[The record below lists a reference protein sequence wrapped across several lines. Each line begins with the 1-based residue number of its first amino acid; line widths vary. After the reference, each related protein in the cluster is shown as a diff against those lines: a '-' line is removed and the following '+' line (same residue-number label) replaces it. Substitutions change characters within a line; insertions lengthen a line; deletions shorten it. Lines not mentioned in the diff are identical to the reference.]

1 MAKIYLGNLSA
12 IEYLGVNEKE
22 FTRSPFTPRP
32 IVKQGDIIILEKI
45 HAHNISK
52 LLPTEWRMW
61 DKNFIEV
68 REDEELLE
76 IIEEYDSHVKELEAV
91 VAEYDLKKETDED
104 VLKSILQGIEDGTIT
119 IESLSDY
126 DRELYNKH
134 IDNILVSSSTGILEE
149 YTNPV
154 NETLKEVLDNKTETL
169 IDESLETTILKP
181 ISEFTTKEE
190 LEEYALVEFG
200 FELDDESTL
209 EEMYKS
215 LKDIINPKVEE

>member
-22 FTRSPFTPRP
+22 FTRSPFTPKP

-61 DKNFIEV
+61 DKNYIEV

-91 VAEYDLKKETDED
+91 VAEYDLKKAIDED
-104 VLKSILQGIEDGTIT
+104 
-119 IESLSDY
+119 
-126 DRELYNKH
+126 N
-134 IDNILVSSSTGILEE
+134 
-149 YTNPV
+149 TNPV
-154 NETLKEVLDNKTETL
+154 NETLKEVLGDKDEPKIIDDETSN
-169 IDESLETTILKP
+169 IVALKP
-181 ISEFTTKEE
+181 IGEFNTKEE
-190 LEEYALVEFG
+190 LEDYALKEFG
-200 FELDDESTL
+200 FELDEELTL

-215 LKDIINPKVEE
+215 LEDIINPKVEE